1 MSGKMILFL
10 AGILFAAAAWAED
23 VKGVPVKGK
32 NGEIEAIRFDFQKT
46 VLDEDGYPAG
56 WTYKGKFRTPD
67 VRYVIEKDPEL
78 GHPVLVIQSPK
89 ATGVIMADISGIDLA
104 KYPIMRWRWKAL
116 QLPAGADARV
126 KAKDDQ
132 GIAIYVGYGRFRQTS
147 CSYTWET
154 VTPKNLTG
162 KAVYNGLVTVHWR
175 SLRNQE
181 DKLNTWYTEEVNLY
195 QDLKEKLGKVP
206 DGLAL
211 SISSNSQYTGT
222 DAKAMIDYI
231 EFCRTK

>member
-1 MSGKMILFL
+1 M
-10 AGILFAAAAWAED
+10 
-23 VKGVPVKGK
+23 
-32 NGEIEAIRFDFQKT
+32 
-46 VLDEDGYPAG
+46 
-56 WTYKGKFRTPD
+56 
-67 VRYVIEKDPEL
+67 
-78 GHPVLVIQSPK
+78 LVIRSPK

-104 KYPIMRWRWKAL
+104 KYPIMRWRWKAV

-195 QDLKEKLGKVP
+195 QDLKEKLGKVR
-206 DGLAL
+206 
-211 SISSNSQYTGT
+211 TGS
-222 DAKAMIDYI
+222 
-231 EFCRTK
+231 R

>member
-1 MSGKMILFL
+1 MKKTILFL

-56 WTYKGKFRTPD
+56 W
-67 VRYVIEKDPEL
+67 
-78 GHPVLVIQSPK
+78 
-89 ATGVIMADISGIDLA
+89 TGVIMADISGIDLA

-231 EFCRTK
+231 EFCRAK